1 MPGSA
6 VSSSSTYF
14 WLFLE
19 HDSSWVSEYCVLYV
33 VVGDNP
39 SPVFTVSTL
48 QKMEQDDESQRV
60 IRNVYPLSLSHNAIS
75 KCEHTP
81 HTHPTPHPTTSPPSP
96 LPLTHLLYVY
106 WNNNTYCILCVYV
119 CCILSPTGCAIVVYS
134 TLCTYMT
141 AHTFTSVELC
151 THTVVHTYII

>member
-1 MPGSA
+1 MSGSA

-19 HDSSWVSEYCVLYV
+19 HDSSWVSEYCVFYV

-81 HTHPTPHPTTSPPSP
+81 HTHPTPHPPPFHS
-96 LPLTHLLYVY
+96 H
-106 WNNNTYCILCVYV
+106 TYCTYIGTITPTASYV
-119 CCILSPTGCAIVVYS
+119 CMYVV
-134 TLCTYMT
+134 
-141 AHTFTSVELC
+141 F
-151 THTVVHTYII
+151 